1 MERIKLGTLYL
12 ENSPFPPGSAFL
24 KSLDMKIGNTQPGLE
39 LSWLQLDGFL
49 LAEHLVCTKINWN
62 ELNRLGYTG
71 GRVVSVDGRTYLCRL
86 IDVGNGVGRSEWDD
100 IADAIAGLNERDFL
114 VQWNNLKFWGRF
126 PHSDLSAAIIGGAGF
141 SHVRFQRRDALQHS
155 TGFLPILIP
164 VTLIPKIDSTTIDQ
178 ELMVVG
184 SGGDV
189 SGILID
195 FTDYDLVLDAKEPS
209 PLSRTDSF
217 FTEKWAAIVD
227 KNRVAVTRNAIMG
240 IMQRTSL

>member
-24 KSLDMKIGNTQPGLE
+24 TSLDMKIGNTQPGLE

-49 LAEHLVCTKINWN
+49 LADHLVCTKINWN
-62 ELNRLGYTG
+62 ELNRLGYIG
-71 GRVVSVDGRTYLCRL
+71 GRIVSVDGRTYLCRL
-86 IDVGNGVGRSEWDD
+86 VDVGNGVGRSEWDD
-100 IADAIAGLNERDFL
+100 IADAVAGLNEWDFL
-114 VQWNNLKFWGRF
+114 TQWNNLKFWGRF
-126 PHSDLSAAIIGGAGF
+126 PHRRDTAAIIGGAGF
-141 SHVRFQRRDALQHS
+141 NRVKFLRKGAVFHS

-164 VTLIPKIDSTTIDQ
+164 VTLVPKIDSTTIDQ

-189 SGILID
+189 SGTLID

-217 FTEKWAAIVD
+217 FAEKWAAIVD
-227 KNRVAVTRNAIMG
+227 KNRVAVTRNAVTG